1 MSETLI
7 DQVERLRR
15 QPPPWLMPVMAVD
28 VVLRAI
34 AARRAVQNGQRGWAL
49 AIGVVNSMGILPI
62 AYLLWFQRDSDN
74 APTASEDASI
84 PSI

>member
-1 MSETLI
+1 
-7 DQVERLRR
+7 
-15 QPPPWLMPVMAVD
+15 MPVMAVD

-62 AYLLWFQRDSDN
+62 AYLLWFQREADDK
-74 APTASEDASI
+74 DASSQDSSL